1 MAPVPVRFVDAGHVL
16 MSDGWVVRGTHALPP
31 PAQLFN
37 LPSPLTRSSPR
48 VHAAS
53 KLTTST
59 SLPKRNS
66 VKPLVRKSSSSSKLG
81 LRRGKQRW
89 SALVAAPT
97 SRLAGMMRER
107 LGDAAWN
114 AFVAHAN
121 EHYKDTYVRAFDADV
136 LRCVGTVDGKPCPHA
151 FEVDLAAKEAKAKLE
166 FLHLDHERPVHLTCA
181 RWAAQLPKEPASW
194 DDGLDGAE
202 LCHAL
207 FGVCDDDVHGARC
220 VRFRCGPRRAS
231 GKRVCFAQH
240 SYCHTS

>member
-1 MAPVPVRFVDAGHVL
+1 MRG
-16 MSDGWVVRGTHALPP
+16 MCSCRTDGSCAVHTPFP

-121 EHYKDTYVRAFDADV
+121 EHYKGTYVRAFDADV
-136 LRCVGTVDGKPCPHA
+136 LRCVNGSVRSVGYDKDGGKIVSGDNDGTIKVWGRRHAKPDTNLIHRQTP
-151 FEVDLAAKEAKAKLE
+151 L
-166 FLHLDHERPVHLTCA
+166 
-181 RWAAQLPKEPASW
+181 
-194 DDGLDGAE
+194 
-202 LCHAL
+202 
-207 FGVCDDDVHGARC
+207 
-220 VRFRCGPRRAS
+220 
-231 GKRVCFAQH
+231 
-240 SYCHTS
+240 